1 MNKETETYSY
11 AIIRQISN
19 AKHLLTYGD
28 EIFETEILSEASK
41 LIVMLN
47 ENTDS
52 GCTYELVSIP
62 KRS

>member
-11 AIIRQISN
+11 AIIRQTSN

-28 EIFETEILSEASK
+28 EIFETETLSEASK
-41 LIVMLN
+41 LIFMLN

-62 KRS
+62 KRN